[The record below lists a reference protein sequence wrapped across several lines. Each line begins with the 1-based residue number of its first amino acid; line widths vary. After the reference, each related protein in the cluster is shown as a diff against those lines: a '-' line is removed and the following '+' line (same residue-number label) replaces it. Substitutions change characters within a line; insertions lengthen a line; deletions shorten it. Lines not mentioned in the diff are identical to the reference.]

1 MISPRSA
8 ARFVARAVCPAAVG
22 SRSSADNRM
31 RLARLD
37 VTLWPG
43 ADADIRLASWMASSG
58 VSTLKT
64 VGSRWSFASIV
75 LNAAML

>member
-1 MISPRSA
+1 
-8 ARFVARAVCPAAVG
+8 
-22 SRSSADNRM
+22 M